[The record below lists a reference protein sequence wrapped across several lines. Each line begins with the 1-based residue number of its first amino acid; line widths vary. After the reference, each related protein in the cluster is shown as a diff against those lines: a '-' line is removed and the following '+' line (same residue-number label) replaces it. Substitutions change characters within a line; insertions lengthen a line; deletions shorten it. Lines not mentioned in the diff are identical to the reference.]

1 MRRNPRK
8 HWTIDGKGP
17 SKRRHK
23 PCCKPSLT
31 MWGYTMRMMSTSRMS
46 LVVACTLLV
55 SCMSESGLPSKGA
68 GGSSNVDSAAG
79 GAGGLGT
86 SRGGGSTGGAT
97 GSGGTTTTNSGGA
110 VAGGGNGPSGGRV
123 SGGGTTTMTGG
134 TRSGSGGAAGGSDSA
149 AGGSG
154 GWNGGT
160 GGTTICPPIM
170 CLLPACQYGTLP
182 STLPCGCPTC
192 APPPDA
198 GAPIDAP
205 IEDAHRA
212 DGPTVCTAACVV
224 PNCPNG
230 TVKGPPPC
238 SCPICAP
245 SDAGRVSD
253 GPIAD
258 GPIICAGIACPMIAC
273 LNGYV
278 PSPTPCGC
286 PTCAPADAGAG
297 SGVGAAC
304 GGANDPACAS
314 GTHCEWSDKLCG
326 TRTHGACA
334 SFPGGAACAISAE
347 PVCGCDGKN
356 YASPCEAARA
366 GVDISSNASCPEP
379 TGLFRC
385 GWSYCQ
391 HDVQYCHAVV
401 GGAVSN
407 PGSYACN
414 ALPAACGGV
423 PSCSCVA
430 SSSATICNTNVNGD
444 VTATLEV
451 P

>member
-1 MRRNPRK
+1 MAR
-8 HWTIDGKGP
+8 GP
-17 SKRRHK
+17 SKRRHN
-23 PCCKPSLT
+23 PCCRPSLT
-31 MWGYTMRMMSTSRMS
+31 MWGYTMRTTLTSGMIPIVAWS
-46 LVVACTLLV
+46 LLASCT
-55 SCMSESGLPSKGA
+55 SDSGLPSKGA
-68 GGSSNVDSAAG
+68 GGSTNGGSAAG

-86 SRGGGSTGGAT
+86 SSDGGSTGGVT

-110 VAGGGNGPSGGRV
+110 AGGGGSGLSGGRA
-123 SGGGTTTMTGG
+123 GGGTTTTTGG
-134 TRSGSGGAAGGSDSA
+134 ARSGSGGMAGGSGSS

-160 GGTTICPPIM
+160 GGTTICPAIT

-182 STLPCGCPTC
+182 STSPCGCPTC

-198 GAPIDAP
+198 GAPFDAP

-212 DGPTVCTAACVV
+212 DGPTVCTAACVL
-224 PNCPNG
+224 PNCPSG

-245 SDAGRVSD
+245 IDAGRASD

-326 TRTHGACA
+326 ARTHGACA
-334 SFPGGAACAISAE
+334 SFPGGVACSISAE

-391 HDVQYCHAVV
+391 HSVQYCHAQV
-401 GGAVSN
+401 GGAITN

-423 PSCSCVA
+423 PSCTCVA
-430 SSSATICNTNVNGD
+430 GSATISTICNTNANGD